1 MDDEKNRIQS
11 RDSLFLLA
19 EVSVAGVIDKEKV
32 RVRNLSAGGM
42 MADGDFGLQRG
53 AAVQINLRNIGE
65 VTGQIAWTGNGKFG
79 IAFDS
84 IIDPQKVRA
93 APATTSSIPHG
104 NLKVILPTSQLQ
116 KGVLRK
122 I

>member
-19 EVSVAGVIDKEKV
+19 EVSVVGLIDKEKV

-42 MADGDFGLQRG
+42 MADGDFGLSRG
-53 AAVQINLRNIGE
+53 DVVRVTLRNIGD
-65 VTGQIAWTGNGKFG
+65 VSGQIAWTGNGKFG
-79 IAFDS
+79 VAFDCV
-84 IIDPQKVRA
+84 IDPQKVRA
-93 APATTSSIPHG
+93 APAAASTVPHG
-104 NLKVILPTSQLQ
+104 HIKVILPTSQLQ
-116 KGVLRK
+116 KGVVRK